1 MHPAKVAKAQLVD
14 CQTLD
19 QWIQYKT
26 FHKCLG
32 YTLNFNMFTNICY
45 FVLLSKFIQTLVQS
59 MHETLSAERR
69 KMLL

>member
-32 YTLNFNMFTNICY
+32 YTLNFNMFPNIIY
-45 FVLLSKFIQTLVQS
+45 FVLPSKFIQTLVLS